1 MQRKEFIKNFIFTFF
16 ILMIAVI
23 STYYIYHR
31 FDDDRS
37 IDFNSD
43 SLDVVYKENTGDK
56 ISLTKVTP
64 VTDSVGMTSKSYMIS
79 ITNNL
84 TESVDYT
91 VKVLDDLDEIMN
103 DGCVD
108 RQITK
113 DNIKISVKVNKEE
126 NQIYQLDQLLDGVVL
141 NHQIEALGTDNI
153 ALRLWIKQDSDLP
166 SGSKLH
172 YHGKMQIV
180 EGNQSIAIIDSEES
194 EAENEAD

>member
-16 ILMIAVI
+16 ILMIAVV

-103 DGCVD
+103 DGCAD

-141 NHQIEALGTDNI
+141 NHQIVIYHLVLNYIIMERCKLLKEINQ
-153 ALRLWIKQDSDLP
+153 LR
-166 SGSKLH
+166 
-172 YHGKMQIV
+172 
-180 EGNQSIAIIDSEES
+180 
-194 EAENEAD
+194 

>member
-31 FDDDRS
+31 FDNDRS
-37 IDFNSD
+37 IDFKSD
-43 SLDVVYKENTGDK
+43 SLDVVYKESTGDK
-56 ISLTKVTP
+56 IAITKVTP

-79 ITNNL
+79 IKNNL
-84 TESVDYT
+84 TENVDYT
-91 VKVLDDLDEIMN
+91 VKILDDLDEIIN
-103 DGCVD
+103 DGCGET
-108 RQITK
+108 QLTK
-113 DNIKISVKVNKEE
+113 DNIKISVKVDKEE

-153 ALRLWIKQDSDLP
+153 AIRLWVRKDSDLP

-172 YHGKMQIV
+172 YHGKIQIV
-180 EGNQSIAIIDSEES
+180 EGNQSIAIIDPEEDTNEES
-194 EAENEAD
+194 